1 MQNPSHAVARPN
13 GTLTGFVAM
22 AFAIVGLVGLFATY
36 AAPLPLERALAR
48 TAALDEA
55 LAAAAGPDY
64 AATLDRLRPRLAE
77 SAAPLAPGPALEA
90 RILAERDAARD
101 RFRAE
106 ADATAVRLRWLVCL
120 VTLTGAA
127 FGIAMMGAGRRAR

>member
-1 MQNPSHAVARPN
+1 MQENPPPSARPA
-13 GTLTGFVAM
+13 GTLMAFLAM
-22 AFAIVGLVGLFATY
+22 AFVIVGLAGLFATY

-48 TAALDEA
+48 AAALDEA

-64 AATLDRLRPRLAE
+64 AATLDRLRPRLGE

-90 RILAERDAARD
+90 RILTERDAARD

-127 FGIAMMGAGRRAR
+127 FGIAMMGAGRGAR